1 MAVAVRSFAKINLG
15 LRIGP
20 RRPDGFHELR
30 TVYQTLALHDTVK
43 LELKPGT
50 GIEIRCKDARVP
62 ADESNTCWR
71 VAERLLKCLKQR
83 KRVVISLEKKLPVQG
98 GVGGAS
104 SNAAATLLALERAL
118 QTRLPVED
126 KLKLAAATGSDVP
139 LFLVGGTVL
148 GLGRGEDVYPLPDLP
163 ALDCV
168 LVAPEVGVST
178 ARAFADWDRIHEPP
192 AADELPRPGAAAP
205 QSQRASGGLTGSDTS
220 ATMNGFSGSV
230 WSWLSGTSS
239 GVPARS
245 GDRAEALL
253 LDLVRAG
260 IENDFERVVFPQ
272 HSELREVKRALER
285 AGASFAALS
294 GSGSSLFGLFPA
306 AAAAEKAARK
316 LAADGL
322 NAVATRTLSRAEY
335 WKRIFG

>member
-1 MAVAVRSFAKINLG
+1 MALAVHSFAKINLG

-20 RRPDGFHELR
+20 RRGDGFHELR
-30 TVYQTLALHDTVK
+30 TVYQTIALHDTIKIDV
-43 LELKPGT
+43 KPGM
-50 GIEIRCKDARVP
+50 GIEVRSKDARVP
-62 ADESNTCWR
+62 QDESNTCYR
-71 VAERLLKCLKQR
+71 MAERVLKALKLR
-83 KRVVISLEKKLPVQG
+83 KKVTLYIEKRLPIEG

-104 SNAAATLLALERAL
+104 SNAVATLLGLERAL
-118 QTRLPVED
+118 KVKIDSEEKLRLAQE
-126 KLKLAAATGSDVP
+126 TGSDCP

-168 LVAPEVGVST
+168 LVAPDVGVST
-178 ARAFADWDRIHEPP
+178 PRAFADWDK
-192 AADELPRPGAAAP
+192 LT
-205 QSQRASGGLTGSDTS
+205 ASDHSD
-220 ATMNGFSGSV
+220 TMNGFSRSV
-230 WSWLSGTSS
+230 WSWLCGSTT

-285 AGASFAALS
+285 AGASFASLS
-294 GSGSSLFGLFPA
+294 GSGSSLFGLFPSSA
-306 AAAAEKAARK
+306 GAEKAAKK
-316 LAADGL
+316 LSADGL
-322 NAVATRTLSRAEY
+322 RAMATRTLPRNVY
-335 WKRIFG
+335 WKNLWG

>member
-1 MAVAVRSFAKINLG
+1 MALAVRSFAKINLG

-20 RRPDGFHELR
+20 RRADGFHELR
-30 TVYQTLALHDTVK
+30 TVYQTLALHDTIKIDV
-43 LELKPGT
+43 KPGM
-50 GIEIRCKDARVP
+50 GIEVRSKDGRVP
-62 ADESNTCWR
+62 SDESNTCYR
-71 VAERLLKCLKQR
+71 MAERVLKSLKVR
-83 KRVVISLEKKLPVQG
+83 KKIVLYIDKQLPVEG

-104 SNAAATLLALERAL
+104 SNAVATLLGLERAL
-118 QTRLPVED
+118 KVKVPAED
-126 KLKLAAATGSDVP
+126 KLKLAAETGSDVP

-178 ARAFADWDRIHEPP
+178 PRAFADWDK
-192 AADELPRPGAAAP
+192 LT
-205 QSQRASGGLTGSDTS
+205 ASDHSDR
-220 ATMNGFSGSV
+220 MNGFSRSV
-230 WSWLSGTSS
+230 WGWLSGSLTQQAKNGPAGAHAT
-239 GVPARS
+239 GVSATG

-285 AGASFAALS
+285 AGASFASLS
-294 GSGSSLFGLFPA
+294 GSGSSLFGLFA
-306 AAAAEKAARK
+306 SSAAAEKGAK
-316 LAADGL
+316 QLAAEGL
-322 NAVATRTLSRAEY
+322 DARATRTLPRAEY
-335 WKRIFG
+335 WKRIFD